1 MLESCK
7 NAKKNVQKYHESYN
21 KKPNWLKVPND
32 RLYAQHLVHL
42 TTILLS
48 SYSHLTRD
56 ALEIIQLKFLID
68 TLGEDLYGRLDSQ
81 ITLASSPVMTWY

>member
-1 MLESCK
+1 MPR
-7 NAKKNVQKYHESYN
+7 NNTQNYHELYG
-21 KKPNWLKVPND
+21 KEPIWLKVPKD
-32 RLYAQHLVHL
+32 SLDAQYLVHL

-48 SYSHLTRD
+48 SHSHLTRD

-81 ITLASSPVMTWY
+81 ITLARSPVMTWY